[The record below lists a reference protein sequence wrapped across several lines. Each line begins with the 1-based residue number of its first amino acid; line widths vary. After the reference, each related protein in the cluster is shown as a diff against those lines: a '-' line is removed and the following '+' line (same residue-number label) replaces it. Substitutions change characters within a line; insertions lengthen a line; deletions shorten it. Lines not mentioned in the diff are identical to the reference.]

1 MADVYKRA
9 ERITDILEF
18 YPQLTKVAKVIA
30 KKVVRI
36 YALDGDF
43 GTILDYQFS
52 HDCNRTVEPYEAV
65 EAMEEFN
72 SFFGY
77 KFRYRLTSESPDDW
91 KLRLVMTFAERE
103 LLYPQ
108 EDQQITQ

>member
-1 MADVYKRA
+1 MTDVYKRA

-18 YPQLTKVAKVIA
+18 YPQLTRVAKVIA
-30 KKVVRI
+30 KKVARI

-43 GTILDYQFS
+43 GTILDYQFTNE
-52 HDCNRTVEPYEAV
+52 CKRTIAPYEAV

-72 SFFGY
+72 AFFGY

-103 LLYPQ
+103 LLNPQ
-108 EDQQITQ
+108 EED